1 MPNFVFI
8 GASIDGYIAD
18 RNNKLDFLECIP
30 NPESI
35 DFGFHNFM
43 QSIDCVVMGRNTFE
57 TILGL
62 GGEWHY
68 SKPVFVL
75 STSLPSVPDKL
86 KNNVEIMQGEI
97 NDIVTTLNNRGFNK
111 LYIDGA
117 IVIQSFLE
125 KDMIDEIIISTV
137 PMLLGGG
144 AKLFGILPSHLS
156 FEHMETQVLLNELV
170 QTRYKRKKANHLEHN
185 KKT

>member
-1 MPNFVFI
+1 MPNLVFI

-30 NPESI
+30 NPESV
-35 DFGFHNFM
+35 DFGFQNFM
-43 QSIDCVVMGRNTFE
+43 QRIDCVVMGKKTFE
-57 TILGL
+57 TILGF

-75 STSLPSVPDKL
+75 SSSLTAVPDQL
-86 KNNVEIMQGEI
+86 KDKVEVIQGEI
-97 NDIVTTLNNRGFNK
+97 KNIVATLNERGFNK

-117 IVIQSFLE
+117 NVIQSFLE

-144 AKLFGILPSHLS
+144 TNLFGMLPAHLS
-156 FEHMETQVLLNELV
+156 FNHIETQVFLNALV
-170 QTRYKRKKANHLEHN
+170 QTRYKRKKD
-185 KKT
+185 

>member
-35 DFGFHNFM
+35 DFGFQNFM
-43 QSIDCVVMGRNTFE
+43 QRIDCVVMGRNTYE
-57 TILGL
+57 TILGF

-75 STSLPSVPDKL
+75 SSSLPSVPDKL
-86 KNNVEIMQGEI
+86 KDKVEIMQGELKE
-97 NDIVTTLNNRGFNK
+97 IVAVLNKRGFSK

-117 IVIQSFLE
+117 NVIQSFLE

-144 AKLFGILPSHLS
+144 TKLFGMLPTHLS
-156 FEHMETQVLLNELV
+156 FEHMETQVLLNALV
-170 QTRYKRKKANHLEHN
+170 QTRYTRKKD
-185 KKT
+185 

>member
-30 NPESI
+30 NPENV
-35 DFGFHNFM
+35 DFGFQDFM
-43 QSIDCVVMGRNTFE
+43 QSVDCVIMGRNTFE
-57 TILGL
+57 TILGV

-75 STSLPSVPDKL
+75 SSSLTSVPDKL
-86 KNNVEIMQGEI
+86 KDNVEIMQGEI
-97 NDIVTTLNNRGFNK
+97 NDIITALNKRGFSR

-117 IVIQSFLE
+117 NVIQSFLK
-125 KDMIDEIIISTV
+125 KDIIDEVIISTV

-144 AKLFGILPSHLS
+144 TKLFGMLPAHLS
-156 FEHMETQVLLNELV
+156 FEHMETQVLLNALV
-170 QTRYKRKKANHLEHN
+170 QTRYKRKKE
-185 KKT
+185 